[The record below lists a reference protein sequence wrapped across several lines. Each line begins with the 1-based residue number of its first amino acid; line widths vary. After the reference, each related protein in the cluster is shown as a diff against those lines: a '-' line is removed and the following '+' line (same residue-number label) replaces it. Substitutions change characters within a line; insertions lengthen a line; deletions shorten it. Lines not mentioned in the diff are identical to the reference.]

1 MKGKQLIFLLIALVL
16 PGCVFVF
23 LKIFGKNEFAVEP
36 LYSAVAPEVP
46 AGCSPVTVP
55 YYVPDSIV
63 KQLNFRQDS
72 LSADKAGLVLVMLGD
87 LSADGI
93 TQLKRVDEEYNTDP
107 VHQTVIGGSDPRMSS
122 WKKCIFFL
130 KEPFDLVL
138 VDRKGALRG
147 QYNSNDREDVDRLL
161 TEITIILK
169 KY

>member
-36 LYSAVAPEVP
+36 LYNAVAPEVP

-55 YYVPDSIV
+55 YQVPDSIV
-63 KQLNFRQDS
+63 KQLDFRQDS
-72 LSADKAGLVLVMLGD
+72 LVLVALGD
-87 LSADGI
+87 LTADGI
-93 TQLKRVDEEYNTDP
+93 TQLKRVDEEYSTDP
-107 VHQTVIGGSDPRMSS
+107 IRQTVIGSSDPRMSF
-122 WKKCIFFL
+122 WKQCIFFL

-138 VDRKGALRG
+138 VDREGALRG
-147 QYNSNDREDVDRLL
+147 QYSSNDREDVDRLL

>member
-23 LKIFGKNEFAVEP
+23 LKMFGKNEFAVEP

-55 YYVPDSIV
+55 YQVPDSIV
-63 KQLNFRQDS
+63 KQLDFRQDS
-72 LSADKAGLVLVMLGD
+72 LVLVALGD
-87 LSADGI
+87 LTADGI
-93 TQLKRVDEEYNTDP
+93 TQLKRVDEEYSTDP
-107 VHQTVIGGSDPRMSS
+107 IRQTVIGSSDPRMSS
-122 WKKCIFFL
+122 WKQCIFFL

-138 VDRKGALRG
+138 VDREGALRG
-147 QYNSNDREDVDRLL
+147 QYSSNDREDVDRLL

>member
-1 MKGKQLIFLLIALVL
+1 MKGKQFIFLLIALVL

-36 LYSAVAPEVP
+36 LYSSVGPEVP

-72 LSADKAGLVLVMLGD
+72 LVLVMLGD
-87 LSADGI
+87 LTADGV
-93 TQLKRVDEEYNTDP
+93 TQLKRVEEEYNTDP
-107 VHQTVIGGSDPRMSS
+107 IHQTVIGSSDPRMPS
-122 WKKCIFFL
+122 WKKCIFFMR
-130 KEPFDLVL
+130 EPFDLVL

-147 QYNSNDREDVDRLL
+147 QYSSNDREDVDRLL

>member
-1 MKGKQLIFLLIALVL
+1 MKGKQFIFLLIALVL

-36 LYSAVAPEVP
+36 LYNSVAPEVP
-46 AGCSPVTVP
+46 PGCSPVTVP

-63 KQLNFRQDS
+63 KELNFRQDS
-72 LSADKAGLVLVMLGD
+72 LVLVMLGD
-87 LSADGI
+87 LSADGV
-93 TQLKRVDEEYNTDP
+93 TQLKRVDEEYNNDP
-107 VHQTVIGGSDPRMSS
+107 IHQTVIGGSDPRMSS
-122 WKKCIFFL
+122 WKQCIFFL
-130 KEPFDLVL
+130 REPFDLVL